1 MENLANLLDRS
12 LSPAQKD
19 LVQKIAREA
28 AALQMRA
35 YLVGG
40 FVRDAMLGRAVNDF
54 DLVFEGDAT
63 KLARVL
69 ARTYGGRVTVHS
81 AFHTATWFLPNRP
94 STAGLDTTS
103 TNAQSTRPSAQDFDF
118 VDLISAR
125 AETYDHPAA
134 LPTVQLGSLADD
146 LRRRDFTV
154 NAMALCLDKDRYGE
168 LTDPLGGRE
177 DLRRGLIRVLH
188 PRSFVDDPTRL
199 FRAVR
204 YAARYGFTLASET
217 ADLIPD
223 ALAYVDKLSPERLR
237 HELDLILE
245 EEDPVPMLEKL
256 WALGIV
262 QAARPALPSREATR
276 TRIGWMSRLPSDVK
290 ERGEMRWMIWLM
302 SSSEEEIDALEE
314 RLRFTADLS
323 KKIRAAASI
332 WRELDS
338 FAGACPSDCARRL
351 DKFPVQAIRAASIC
365 APQGEARAALEMY
378 LTKWKN
384 MKPFADGDALMK
396 LGVPF
401 GPRIGQILW
410 ELRAAWLDG
419 TIASEREEM
428 ELAAK
433 LVGARKN

>member
-1 MENLANLLDRS
+1 MENLANVLDLS
-12 LSPAQKD
+12 LSASQKS

-40 FVRDAMLGRAVNDF
+40 FVRDAILGRAVNDF

-63 KLARVL
+63 KLGRVL
-69 ARTYGGRVTVHS
+69 ARTYGGRVTVHE
-81 AFHTATWFLPNRP
+81 AFHTATWFVDDN
-94 STAGLDTTS
+94 
-103 TNAQSTRPSAQDFDF
+103 DF

-125 AETYDHPAA
+125 SETYEHPAA

-154 NAMALCLDKDRYGE
+154 NAMALCLDEARFGE

-177 DLRRGLIRVLH
+177 DLRRGLIRGLH

-204 YAARYGFTLASET
+204 YAARYGFEIAPET

-223 ALAYVDKLSPERLR
+223 ALQYVDALSPERLR
-237 HELDLILE
+237 HELDLILD
-245 EEDPVPMLEKL
+245 EEDPVPMVEKL
-256 WALGIV
+256 WALGI
-262 QAARPALPSREATR
+262 ARSARPALPSGEATR
-276 TRIGWMSRLPSDVK
+276 ERVGWMSRLPSNVK
-290 ERGEMRWMIWLM
+290 ERGETRWMIWLM
-302 SSSEEEIDALEE
+302 SSSEKEIRALDK

-323 KKIRAAASI
+323 KKILAAASI
-332 WRELDS
+332 FRELDS
-338 FAGACPSDCARRL
+338 LAGTLPSECTRRL
-351 DKFPVQAIRAASIC
+351 DKAPEQAIAAVAIC
-365 APQGEARAALEMY
+365 APHGEARAALETY
-378 LTKWKN
+378 LAKWKDV
-384 MKPFADGDALMK
+384 KPFTDGDALLKM
-396 LGVPF
+396 GIPF

-410 ELRAAWLDG
+410 DLRAAWLDG
-419 TIASEREEM
+419 MIANEREEM
-428 ELAAK
+428 ELAEK

>member
-1 MENLANLLDRS
+1 MENLANLLDHS

-40 FVRDAMLGRAVNDF
+40 FVRDALLGRAVNDF

-63 KLARVL
+63 ILARLL
-69 ARTYGGRVTVHS
+69 AQTYGGRVTVHP
-81 AFHTATWFLPNRP
+81 AFHTATWFL
-94 STAGLDTTS
+94 D
-103 TNAQSTRPSAQDFDF
+103 DDHFI
-118 VDLISAR
+118 DLISAR

-146 LRRRDFTV
+146 LARRDFTV
-154 NAMALCLDKDRYGE
+154 NAMALCLDEDRYGE

-177 DLRRGLIRVLH
+177 DLQRGIIRVLH

-204 YAARYGFTLASET
+204 YAARYGFALASET

-237 HELDLILE
+237 HELDLILD
-245 EEDPVPMLEKL
+245 EEDPVPMVEKL
-256 WALGIV
+256 WALGIAG
-262 QAARPALPSREATR
+262 AARPALPSGEATR
-276 TRIGWMSRLPSDVK
+276 TRVGWMSRLPSDVK
-290 ERGEMRWMIWLM
+290 ERGETRWMIWLM
-302 SSSEEEIDALEE
+302 SSSEEEIGALEE

-323 KKIRAAASI
+323 KKIRATASI

-338 FAGACPSDCARRL
+338 FAGMRPSDCTRRL
-351 DKFPVQAIRAASIC
+351 DKFPAQAIRAASIC
-365 APQGEARAALEMY
+365 APQGEARAALETY
-378 LTKWKN
+378 LAKWKN
-384 MKPFADGDALMK
+384 VKPFADGDALLKM
-396 LGVPF
+396 GVPF
-401 GPRIGQILW
+401 GARIGQILW

-419 TIASEREEM
+419 MIASERDEM

-433 LVGARKN
+433 LVGAHKN

>member
-1 MENLANLLDRS
+1 MENLANLLDHS
-12 LSPAQKD
+12 LSATQKD

-28 AALQMRA
+28 AALGMRA

-40 FVRDAMLGRAVNDF
+40 FVRDAILGRPVNDF
-54 DLVFEGDAT
+54 DLVFEGNAT
-63 KLARVL
+63 KLASVL
-69 ARTYGGRVTVHS
+69 ARTHGGRVTVHS
-81 AFHTATWFLPNRP
+81 AFHTATWFL
-94 STAGLDTTS
+94 D
-103 TNAQSTRPSAQDFDF
+103 DDHFI
-118 VDLISAR
+118 DLISAR
-125 AETYDHPAA
+125 AETYEHPAA

-146 LRRRDFTV
+146 LRRRDFTL

-168 LTDPLGGRE
+168 LADPLDGRE
-177 DLRRGLIRVLH
+177 DLQRGLIRVLH

-204 YAARYGFTLASET
+204 YAARYGF
-217 ADLIPD
+217 
-223 ALAYVDKLSPERLR
+223 ALAPETEALVPSALDYVDKLSPERLR
-237 HELDLILE
+237 HELDLILDE
-245 EEDPVPMLEKL
+245 DDPVPMVEKL

-262 QAARPALPSREATR
+262 QAARPALPSGEATR
-276 TRIGWMSRLPSDVK
+276 TRVGWMSRLPSDVK
-290 ERGEMRWMIWLM
+290 ERGETRWMIWLM
-302 SSSEEEIDALEE
+302 SSLEEEIGALEE

-323 KKIRAAASI
+323 KKIRAAAAV

-338 FAGACPSDCARRL
+338 FAATRPSECTRRL
-351 DKFPVQAIRAASIC
+351 DKFPAEAIRAASIC
-365 APQGEARAALEMY
+365 APQGEAGAALEMY

-384 MKPFADGDALMK
+384 VKPFADGGALLKM
-396 LGVPF
+396 GAPF
-401 GPRIGQILW
+401 GARVGQILW